1 MTPFTCDG
9 RTRLNDSHEMP
20 PNASGVMNSVAR
32 TSPNRSTTVSQ
43 TIEDRNQCLAAW
55 SVNGAGRAARSVRG
69 AGDATEVASVGSDI
83 GATLFAHAASF
94 HRDDEIVI
102 YTSFAGH
109 PR

>member
-20 PNASGVMNSVAR
+20 PKASGVMNSVAR
-32 TSPNRSTTVSQ
+32 TSPNRSTTVSH
-43 TIEDRNQCLAAW
+43 TIEDRNQCFAAR
-55 SVNGAGRAARSVRG
+55 SVNGAGRTARSLNG
-69 AGDATEVASVGSDI
+69 GSDSTEVAPVRSDI

-94 HRDDEIVI
+94 DRNDEIVI
-102 YTSFAGH
+102 SVSFAGH